1 MTPGARLAAAIEL
14 LEAMAADPRP
24 ADQAVA
30 AYFRSRRYAG
40 AKDRRA
46 VTNLLYA
53 VLRSRARLDWCV
65 EHTGG
70 DVEDGG
76 PSPRRRA
83 LASLILHQGMEPEAA
98 AALCSG
104 SGFDPPPLN
113 PDETAL
119 LTRLQGQALD
129 HAEQPPWVRHE
140 VPQWLYGKFEGA
152 FGASAA
158 RELAAL
164 AGEAPLDL
172 RVNTLKTDR
181 AAARAALAE
190 DGIEAAP
197 TPISPLGLRV
207 AGRRALTGT
216 RAYRGGLVE
225 VQDEASQTVAL
236 LTGARPGM
244 TVVDLCAGAGG
255 KTLALAAEMQGSGR
269 LIALDLDA
277 ARLDRMAPRLERA
290 GATVERRALAG
301 PGDPWLDGLAG
312 LCARVLVDAP
322 CSGSGV
328 WRRQP
333 DARWRLTPEALL
345 DYCAAQVDALDAA
358 AGLVAPGGRLVYAT
372 CSLLVEENQDQA
384 ARFLTTRPDF
394 VALDPT
400 PLWAATLSGPC
411 PSCDG
416 GVLLS
421 PARSGTDGFFV
432 ALFERRSAT

>member
-1 MTPGARLAAAIEL
+1 MMPGARLAAAIEL
-14 LEAMAADPRP
+14 LEAMAADARP

-46 VTNLLYA
+46 VTDLVYA
-53 VLRSRARLDWCV
+53 VLRNRARLDWCA
-65 EHTGG
+65 ERAGG
-70 DVEDGG
+70 DAEDGA

-83 LASLILHQGMEPEAA
+83 LAALILHQGMEPDAVA
-98 AALCSG
+98 VLCSG
-104 SGFDPPPLN
+104 SGYDPPPLN

-129 HAEQPPWVRHE
+129 HPQQPPWVRHE
-140 VPQWLYGKFEGA
+140 VPQWLYAKFEGA
-152 FGASAA
+152 FGAAA
-158 RELAAL
+158 ERELAAL

-181 AAARAALAE
+181 AAARAVLAE
-190 DGIEAAP
+190 GGIEAAP
-197 TPISPLGLRV
+197 TPISPVGLRV
-207 AGRRALTGT
+207 AGRRALTGS

-225 VQDEASQTVAL
+225 VQDEASQAAAL

-255 KTLALAAEMQGSGR
+255 KTLALAATMQGSGR
-269 LIALDLDA
+269 LIALDLDP
-277 ARLDRMAPRLERA
+277 ARLDRMAPRLRRA
-290 GATVERRALAG
+290 GVTVERRPLDD
-301 PGDPWLDGLAG
+301 PGDPWLDSLAG
-312 LCARVLVDAP
+312 RCERVLVDAP

-333 DARWRLTPEALL
+333 DARWRLTPEALR
-345 DYCAAQVDALDAA
+345 DYCAAQADALDAA

-372 CSLLVEENQDQA
+372 CSLLPEENQDQA
-384 ARFLTTRPDF
+384 ARFLTARPDF
-394 VALDPT
+394 AALDPA
-400 PLWAATLSGPC
+400 PLWAEFLNGPC

-421 PARSGTDGFFV
+421 PARSGTDGFFI
-432 ALFERRSAT
+432 ALFEQRSSP